1 MIFDTDKE
9 KKGSQSEQS
18 SSQRFVDVEEI
29 REGIIVLRNNAYKAI
44 LEVSSLNFDL
54 KSSEEQDA
62 IIYQYQNFIN
72 SLDFPLQILIHSR
85 RFNINPYLEKLK
97 ALEAGQENSLLRL
110 QISEYYNF
118 IKGMTEVSNIMSK
131 FFYVVVPFSPV
142 ENQETGFFQK
152 MTAFFNPAQTI
163 REKHEIFQVHRN
175 QLMQRVDHVSYTLS
189 GTGVKTRLLNTE
201 ETVELLYNTYNPS
214 LFTTVLTTN
223 FKGIDVEG

>member
-1 MIFDTDKE
+1 MIFKQE
-9 KKGSQSEQS
+9 KLNNTPQQA
-18 SSQRFVDVEEI
+18 SSQQFVDVEEI
-29 REGIIVLRNNAYKAI
+29 REGVIVLKNNSYKAI
-44 LEVSSLNFDL
+44 LEISSLNFDL

-72 SLDFPLQILIHSR
+72 SLDFTVQILIHSR
-85 RFNINPYLEKLK
+85 RFNIKPYLEKLRN
-97 ALEAGQENSLLRL
+97 LEEHQENNLLRL

-142 ENQETGFFQK
+142 ENQETGFLQR
-152 MTAFFNPAQTI
+152 MTAIFNPAQTV
-163 REKHEIFQVHRN
+163 REKHELFQVHRS
-175 QLMQRVDHVSYTLS
+175 QLLQRVDHVGYTLS

-223 FKGIDVEG
+223 FKGIDVE